1 MPHIYDLNPHL
12 KRKPKP
18 KAVEEKPEPPVKKGR
33 PKKEK
38 DEQADNDKSES

>member
-1 MPHIYDLNPHL
+1 MAHIYDLNPHL
-12 KRKPKP
+12 KPKP